1 LRFTRRGTVY
11 ILLGIAFFL
20 IASLNKIKP
29 IYYISTC
36 MLSLAAASC
45 LYAYLILRGI
55 RVERILSEGGVF
67 AGEEIMLSAKVK
79 NESGRIIPRLMLRDR
94 LPFSSGAAEALIMI
108 EKLAPYEALDVDYQ
122 VVMAR
127 RGIYPD
133 NKLYIEAID
142 PLGILRMRHNALS
155 AQSVTVYPA
164 PVPLTIPAANAGY
177 SRRAGDNL
185 SKLAPEG
192 RETFAGL
199 RDYHQGDDLKRIH
212 WKATARMGKLFV
224 KEFEREAVPTAIILL
239 DARSTCSTGFK
250 VEGALDDAITAAAS
264 LAVSLLKGRTRL
276 SFQIN
281 SEGSDE
287 VLPINRHHFYNIL
300 AELAALKCRP
310 GKPLSEALARS
321 ILESKPGTNIYV
333 ISSDPDL
340 LLADNI
346 IAARARG
353 ISVFLISPD
362 ASTYAKMAR
371 TGWRKRYIAARQEQ
385 SRRLEMAGLSP
396 VNIKNGDD
404 MAEVFGGWGGDW
416 GWLFSM

>member
-1 LRFTRRGTVY
+1 LRFTRRGTIY
-11 ILLGIAFFL
+11 ILLSIAFFL

-36 MLSLAAASC
+36 MLSLTAASC
-45 LYAYLILRGI
+45 LYAYLTLRGI
-55 RVERILSEGGVF
+55 RAERILSEKGVF
-67 AGEEIMLSAKVK
+67 AGEEIMLSARVK
-79 NESGRIIPRLMLRDR
+79 NGSGRIIPQLMLRDR
-94 LPFSSGAAEALIMI
+94 LPVSSGAAEALIMI
-108 EKLAPYEALDVDYQ
+108 ENLAPYEALDVEYQ

-127 RGIYPD
+127 RGIYSD

-142 PLGILRMRHNALS
+142 PLGIFQMRHNALPS
-155 AQSVTVYPA
+155 QSVTVYPA

-177 SRRAGDNL
+177 SRRVGDNL

-224 KEFEREAVPTAIILL
+224 KEFERDAVPAAIILL

-250 VEGALDDAITAAAS
+250 VEGALDDAIIAAVS
-264 LAVSLLKGRTRL
+264 LGVSLLKGRVRL
-276 SFQIN
+276 YFQIN
-281 SEGSDE
+281 SDGSDE
-287 VLPINRHHFYNIL
+287 VLPVNRHHFYNIL
-300 AELAALKCRP
+300 AGLAALKCRP
-310 GKPLSEALARS
+310 GKPLSEVLTRS
-321 ILESKPGTNIYV
+321 ILENKPGTNIYV

-346 IAARARG
+346 IAAGARG
-353 ISVFLISPD
+353 ISVFLISLD
-362 ASTYAKMAR
+362 ASTYAKKAG

-404 MAEVFGGWGGDW
+404 MAEAFKYWGRLFGI
-416 GWLFSM
+416 